1 MHSVTCMSN
10 DSHKEM
16 TSFPGETVTKKVIIE
31 VKDAEM
37 YGLSADTSPDLSWH
51 NHLTPVILYVKEK
64 SQSEWLLA
72 SKHVAAKTGVAI
84 AKEIVK
90 VLQ

>member
-1 MHSVTCMSN
+1 
-10 DSHKEM
+10 
-16 TSFPGETVTKKVIIE
+16 
-31 VKDAEM
+31 M